1 VCSDFAPGTRRPSA
15 GRRSRVRAGALPLDS
30 MPSKGAVTRQPGV
43 CVSSATARPWYLR
56 HREGPA
62 RAAVK
67 PLPLTF
73 GSRRGRRPPV
83 PRSAQCHRRCSATG
97 TVWRARAPRG
107 RSRAMTNHSDACV
120 CRLRR
125 GQTLVHASMKAS
137 RPAASGDLWAA

>member
-120 CRLRR
+120 CAGSDGVRHSSMLR
-125 GQTLVHASMKAS
+125 
-137 RPAASGDLWAA
+137 